1 MCWPPAERMLGA
13 CHREWHRSPNNPGPA
28 DQFGWK
34 PQEKPMNSPR
44 ALLISI
50 AATACSFIIAL
61 VGIIGAASHA
71 ATPTGAVST
80 APAIVSTVAQD
91 VRHVDPVIWTLAL
104 EPVASH

>member
-1 MCWPPAERMLGA
+1 
-13 CHREWHRSPNNPGPA
+13 
-28 DQFGWK
+28 
-34 PQEKPMNSPR
+34 MNSPR

-91 VRHVDPVIWTLAL
+91 VHHVEPVTWTLAV
-104 EPVASH
+104 ESVASHPQTRNR